1 MTTYEE
7 YLKVFCETL
16 EIKKEDALKAT
27 PKTID
32 NWDSIK
38 QMALVVT
45 LEDTFDIE
53 LEPNDIIKLNSFEA
67 GLALLK
73 EYEVISVS

>member
-1 MTTYEE
+1 MATYEE
-7 YLKVFCETL
+7 YLNVFCETL
-16 EIKKEDALKAT
+16 EIEKENAPGAT
-27 PKTID
+27 PQTIA

-53 LEPNDIIKLNSFEA
+53 LEPEDIMKLNSFEA
-67 GLALLK
+67 GLELLK
-73 EYEVISVS
+73 QYGALGVS

>member
-1 MTTYEE
+1 MATYEE

-16 EIKKEDALKAT
+16 EIEKESALGAT
-27 PKTID
+27 PKTVE

-53 LEPNDIIKLNSFEA
+53 LEPDDIMKLNSFEA
-67 GLALLK
+67 GLEVLK
-73 EYEVISVS
+73 KYGVISVS